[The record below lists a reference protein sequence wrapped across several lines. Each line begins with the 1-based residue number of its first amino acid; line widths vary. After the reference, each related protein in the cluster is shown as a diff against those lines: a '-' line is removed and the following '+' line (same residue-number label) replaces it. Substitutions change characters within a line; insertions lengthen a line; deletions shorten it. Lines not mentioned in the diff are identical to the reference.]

1 MDLPKPITERNGSIG
16 CGGFATIL
24 KEGGTAVTVPNNRYW
39 YEQGRSD
46 QRYRDW
52 PVIGACLL
60 AIAIYIVFV
69 ESKS

>member
-1 MDLPKPITERNGSIG
+1 MSQYLAPD
-16 CGGFATIL
+16 
-24 KEGGTAVTVPNNRYW
+24 NRRW